1 MPLTRKAE
9 RLLIGLGVILVAGFL
24 AARLYSFTGSLLG
37 RLLFETAQSASV
49 DDANGDTQE
58 DTSEPLNGIDLRL
71 WSENR
76 IRAFQGSLAK
86 HFAPP
91 LALLN
96 IPRVHLEVP
105 VFNGTNED
113 ILNRG
118 VGRIIG
124 TGRVGQNGN
133 LGIAG
138 HRDGF
143 FRALKDLQIG
153 DPVELITTNR
163 TFMYQVDRISIVSPN
178 NVRILKDRAVP
189 TITLVTCYPFYFVGD
204 APQRY
209 VLQCSLK
216 RNELL
221 TSGTQT
227 KAIGL
232 TLTPQ

>member
-1 MPLTRKAE
+1 MTPLRKIE
-9 RLLIGLGVILVAGFL
+9 RLLIILGAVLLSFFL
-24 AARLYSFTGSLLG
+24 AARLYSVGGALFG
-37 RLLFETAQSASV
+37 RMLFETVHSAGPDEASDDTQ
-49 DDANGDTQE
+49 DDASTGAVDF
-58 DTSEPLNGIDLRL
+58 RL
-71 WSENR
+71 WSEKR
-76 IRAFQGSLAK
+76 VRAFEESLAK
-86 HFAPP
+86 HFTPP

-105 VFNGTNED
+105 LFNGTDDD

-143 FRALKDLQIG
+143 FRALKDLEIG
-153 DPVELITTNR
+153 DSIELITGDR
-163 TFMYQVDRISIVSPN
+163 TLVYQVDKISIVYPN
-178 NVRILKDRAVP
+178 NIHILENRAVP

-209 VLQCSLK
+209 VLRCSLK
-216 RNELL
+216 HNELL
-221 TSGTQT
+221 TGGGQT

>member
-1 MPLTRKAE
+1 MTPSRKIE
-9 RLLIGLGVILVAGFL
+9 RLLIVLGAVLLAVFF
-24 AARLYSFTGSLLG
+24 AARLYSVGGALFG
-37 RLLFETAQSASV
+37 RMLFETVHSAGP
-49 DDANGDTQE
+49 DDPSDDTQDAE
-58 DTSEPLNGIDLRL
+58 ASPDFRL
-71 WSENR
+71 WSEKR
-76 IRAFQGSLAK
+76 VRAFEESLAK
-86 HFAPP
+86 HFTPP

-105 VFNGTNED
+105 LFNGTDDD

-118 VGRIIG
+118 VGRIVG
-124 TGRVGQNGN
+124 TGRVGQSGN

-153 DPVELITTNR
+153 DSVELITGDKILV
-163 TFMYQVDRISIVSPN
+163 YKVDKISIVFPN
-178 NVRILKDRAVP
+178 NVRILENRAIP

-221 TSGTQT
+221 TGGSQT
-227 KAIGL
+227 KPIGL
-232 TLTPQ
+232 TFTPQ